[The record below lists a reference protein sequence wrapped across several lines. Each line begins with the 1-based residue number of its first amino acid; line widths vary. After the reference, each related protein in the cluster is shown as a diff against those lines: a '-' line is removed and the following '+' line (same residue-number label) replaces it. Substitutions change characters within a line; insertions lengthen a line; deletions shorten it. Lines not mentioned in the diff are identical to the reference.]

1 MKITKEDVLYVA
13 ELARIN
19 LSDADIDKFADQ
31 IGDILDYVDQLKQVP
46 TEGVVGTS
54 HAISL
59 TNAFRDDEVSE
70 PADSDRALDNAPER
84 EDGYFVV
91 PKVIGS

>member
-19 LSDADIDKFADQ
+19 LSDADIDRFADQ
-31 IGDILDYVDQLKQVP
+31 IGEILDYVDQLKQVS

-59 TNAFRDDEVSE
+59 TNAFRNDEVSE
-70 PADSDRALDNAPER
+70 PSDPDRALDNAPER
-84 EDGYFVV
+84 EEGYFIV
-91 PKVIGS
+91 PKVIG

>member
-31 IGDILDYVDQLKQVP
+31 IGDILDYVDQLKQVH
-46 TEGVVGTS
+46 TEGVAGTS

-59 TNAFRDDEVSE
+59 TNAFRNDEVSG
-70 PADSDRALDNAPER
+70 PSDPDRVLNNAPER
-84 EDGYFVV
+84 EEGYFVV
-91 PKVIGS
+91 PKVIG